1 MAEGHLGALKKL
13 HDFKTGMGEITGAD
27 DSGFHIYNLG
37 IGDSTTVMDMVE
49 AMEKASGLKVE
60 TRVKKRRQEEAAE
73 VYLDASK
80 AEAEL
85 GWKATRD
92 LGRMCEDLWRWQN
105 LNPQG
110 YKKDPSKATF
120 GAFKAPSF
128 QANRPKLSSLST
140 KDHEEIGTL
149 GSTAHLRR
157 NRDSRSFIASASVQ
171 KKVGY
176 SGPPNTTS
184 ESAASLTQLQT
195 SMRGRGLSMDSLPAE
210 DQQIDTR
217 PSEGLAIPEMVTEER
232 EGEDGSEKGEDVEDE
247 ENVVDEEENVVD
259 DQENVVDD
267 EENVVDDKEE
277 EEVRSRSSNDAKS
290 DAAVEDDNE

>member
-92 LGRMCEDLWRWQN
+92 LGRMCEDLWPMLVKGKCKASTSGRRGITEARR
-105 LNPQG
+105 LEVSIAEEHTGQG
-110 YKKDPSKATF
+110 IV
-120 GAFKAPSF
+120 
-128 QANRPKLSSLST
+128 SSP
-140 KDHEEIGTL
+140 
-149 GSTAHLRR
+149 GS
-157 NRDSRSFIASASVQ
+157 
-171 KKVGY
+171 
-176 SGPPNTTS
+176 
-184 ESAASLTQLQT
+184 
-195 SMRGRGLSMDSLPAE
+195 
-210 DQQIDTR
+210 
-217 PSEGLAIPEMVTEER
+217 
-232 EGEDGSEKGEDVEDE
+232 
-247 ENVVDEEENVVD
+247 
-259 DQENVVDD
+259 
-267 EENVVDDKEE
+267 
-277 EEVRSRSSNDAKS
+277 
-290 DAAVEDDNE
+290 